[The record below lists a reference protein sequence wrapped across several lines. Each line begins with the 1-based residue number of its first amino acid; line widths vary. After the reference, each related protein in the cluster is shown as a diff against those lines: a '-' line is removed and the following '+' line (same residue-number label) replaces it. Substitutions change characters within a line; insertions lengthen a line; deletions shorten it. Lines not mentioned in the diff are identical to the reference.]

1 MRHRSKR
8 RAGSQAAMVSEQ
20 DVRAALAGVIDPEIR
35 RSVVELDMVR
45 SVAID
50 GGAVGV
56 TIALTV
62 AGCPMKAN
70 LEQQVRT
77 AVGGVDGVEAVSGSF
92 DLMAPGG
99 RSALRSRP
107 AGR

>member
-1 MRHRSKR
+1 M
-8 RAGSQAAMVSEQ
+8 
-20 DVRAALAGVIDPEIR
+20 IDPEIR

-45 SVAID
+45 AVAID

-77 AVGGVDGVEAVSGSF
+77 AVGGVDGVEAVSVSF
-92 DLMAPGG
+92 DVMSPDE
-99 RSALRSRP
+99 RSALRSRLSGG
-107 AGR
+107 AGSESKTL